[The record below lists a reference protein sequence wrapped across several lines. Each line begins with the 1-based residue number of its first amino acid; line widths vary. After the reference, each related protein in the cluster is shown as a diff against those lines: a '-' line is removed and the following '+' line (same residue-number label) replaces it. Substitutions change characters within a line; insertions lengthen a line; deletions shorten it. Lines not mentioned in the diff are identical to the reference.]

1 MKIVFRNDMALGE
14 TEVYTS
20 HFEKAE
26 IGDAVAL
33 IIDTKMGDAVSFTRE
48 EALELRDYIDKHFG
62 RSDK

>member
-26 IGDAVAL
+26 LSDVVAL
-33 IIDTKMGDAVSFTRE
+33 IIDTNMGDSVSFTRE
-48 EALELRDYIDKHFG
+48 EALELRDYIDQHFG